1 MNRSIE
7 EFHKLPLAI
16 SLREF
21 AGWLGLDR
29 WSVME
34 MRRSGQIATIRV
46 GRRHRYLKSE
56 IARLARLPLS
66 TDGAR
71 SIRRTD
77 SPHD

>member
-1 MNRSIE
+1 MDRSID
-7 EFHKLPLAI
+7 EFHKLPLVV
-16 SLREF
+16 SLSQF
-21 AGWLGLDR
+21 ASWLGLDR

-34 MRRSGQIATIRV
+34 MRRTGQISVIKV

-71 SIRRTD
+71 SIRRTEC
-77 SPHD
+77 PHD